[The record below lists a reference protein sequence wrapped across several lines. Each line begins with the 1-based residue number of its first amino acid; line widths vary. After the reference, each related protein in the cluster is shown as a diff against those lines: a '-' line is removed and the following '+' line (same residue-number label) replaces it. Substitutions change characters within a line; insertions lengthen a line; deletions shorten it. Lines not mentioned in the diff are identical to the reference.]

1 VASDLDFSVLS
12 RLRFRQLALVVCLNE
27 TGNLHAAAREVNLSQ
42 PGATKM
48 LKELESA
55 LGVMLFERLPRGMV
69 ATRAGEEVV
78 RFARLILSDAVRMRD
93 TARAVQSGTSGAV
106 RMGAIM
112 AAVPELLAGLLDRVI
127 AETPGMTLDL
137 RIVTSDLLVEGLVEG
152 AFDIGIGRPVDMAHM
167 GGIRFEPLLPEDLA
181 IVAAPDHPLAGAE
194 RLDLQDLTDRY
205 WILQP
210 RPSPMRASID
220 LAFSRAGLP
229 PPRHRVETSSTLATT
244 VLMERTALL
253 AVLPTSMA
261 QYCARHGLL
270 KVLPVDLPS
279 SMGGYGLIYPDRAGG
294 ADMAVSAIA
303 ALIRRMAADRRQA
316 EDQGQSP
323 ARFDKSLL

>member
-1 VASDLDFSVLS
+1 MASDFDFSVLS
-12 RLRFRQLALVVCLNE
+12 RLRFRQLALVVCLNDS
-27 TGNLHAAAREVNLSQ
+27 GNLHAAAREVNLSQ

-48 LKELESA
+48 LKELEAA
-55 LGVMLFERLPRGMV
+55 LGVLLFDRLPRGMV

-112 AAVPELLAGLLDRVI
+112 AAVPDILAGLLERMI
-127 AETPGMTLDL
+127 AETPALTLDL
-137 RIVTSDLLVEGLVEG
+137 RIVTSNLLVEGLVDG
-152 AFDIGIGRPVDMAHM
+152 ALDIGIGRPVDVANMA
-167 GGIRFEPLLPEDLA
+167 GIRFEPLLPEDLA
-181 IVAAPDHPLAGAE
+181 IVAPHGHPLAAME
-194 RLDLQDLTDRY
+194 TLVLHDLVDKD

-244 VLMERTALL
+244 VMMERTNLL
-253 AVLPTSMA
+253 AVLPASMA

-270 KVLPVDLPS
+270 QVLPVELPS
-279 SMGGYGLIYPDRAGG
+279 SMGQYGLIYPERGG

-303 ALIRRMAADRRQA
+303 ALVRRLAAA
-316 EDQGQSP
+316 ERVS
-323 ARFDKSLL
+323 